1 MSGRVLK
8 LILAP
13 ATLDLERLRLQ
24 GRRFKISTSIQTDA
38 LLFPASYGICEVLKY
53 HQLGGEA
60 KGLANYASIWAD
72 QI

>member
-1 MSGRVLK
+1 MSGRVLEVM
-8 LILAP
+8 LAP

-24 GRRFKISTSIQTDA
+24 GRRFKVSTSVQTDVD
-38 LLFPASYGICEVLKY
+38 LFPASYGICEVLIC
-53 HQLGGEA
+53 HQLGGQA